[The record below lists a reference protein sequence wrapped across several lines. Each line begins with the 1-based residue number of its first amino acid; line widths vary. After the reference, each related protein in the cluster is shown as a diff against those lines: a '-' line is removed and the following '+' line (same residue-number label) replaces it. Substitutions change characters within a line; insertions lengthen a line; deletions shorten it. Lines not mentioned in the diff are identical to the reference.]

1 MTAHAAEEAIR
12 DHWSATND
20 LRRRRAYQHL
30 EDAVVDELARCGV
43 DRSTIHTNQSMALPG
58 GYHRAGRSWDVL
70 VIEDQMPVAG
80 IEIIS
85 MRGSAFR
92 KNIGNR
98 MDDIVARG
106 ADVSR
111 PYDQPSVRELKPA
124 LGLLYVLE
132 DQVATTSTPL
142 PGPSAP
148 GTSPE
153 PPKPPEDQLSDFFRR
168 VLRDGMYDSA
178 CLLVATPP
186 PNVTVREPDPEMGFT
201 DFAEKIAARIKQ
213 VRTARQQT
221 NVGAAELG
229 RRLARR
235 DDLGEVVAGLS
246 STSAGRLAV
255 DLDVIHRRRRVVAAL
270 RELVLDPTTKEETV
284 QSLIGRKFWIFGGQ
298 YVGVRER
305 RDGVLLDQ
313 YDIPLICAD
322 RSIHVIELKRP
333 GHSLVK
339 KQRNHLIVSTDVHEA
354 IGQCMNYL
362 RGLDDLGTS
371 LQTYEHN
378 ELGVNYDY
386 RRARG
391 TVVIGNAELEAT
403 DGITSEQ
410 IHQTIRSYNAHL
422 TRVQVL
428 TYDDLVDS
436 AARVSSTGFGG
447 DWISWFPG
455 LR

>member
-1 MTAHAAEEAIR
+1 MTVHAAEEAIR
-12 DHWSATND
+12 NDWSTAND
-20 LRRRRAYQHL
+20 VRSRRRYQHL
-30 EDAVVDELARCGV
+30 KDAVVEELVRCGV
-43 DRSTIHTNQSMALPG
+43 DRSAIHTDQSMNLPG
-58 GYHRAGRSWDVL
+58 AYHRVRRPWDVL
-70 VIEDQMPVAG
+70 VTEDEMPVGG

-85 MRGSAFR
+85 VSGSAAR
-92 KNIGNR
+92 HNVRNR

-106 ADVSR
+106 VDVSR
-111 PYDQPSVRELKPA
+111 PYDQPSVRALKPA
-124 LGLLYVLE
+124 LGLVYVLE
-132 DQVATTSTPL
+132 DQAAAASPTL
-142 PGPSAP
+142 PGASTP

-153 PPKPPEDQLSDFFRR
+153 PPKRPEDLLSDFFRR
-168 VLRDGMYDSA
+168 IVRDRMYDAA
-178 CLLVATPP
+178 CLLVATHQ
-186 PNVTVREPDPEMGFT
+186 PNVTIREPDAEMGFT
-201 DFAEKIAARIKQ
+201 NFAEKISAQVKQ
-213 VRTARQQT
+213 VRTALRQT

-229 RRLARR
+229 RRLAQR

-246 STSAGRLAV
+246 STSVGQLAL
-255 DLDVIHRRRRVVAAL
+255 DLDVIHRRRRAVAEL
-270 RELVLDPTTKEETV
+270 RDLVLDRTAKEETV

-298 YVGVRER
+298 YIGIRER
-305 RDGVLLDQ
+305 RDSVPLDQ
-313 YDIPLICAD
+313 HDIPLICSD

-333 GHSLVK
+333 GHRLVK

-378 ELGVNYDY
+378 ELGANYDY

-436 AARVSSTGFGG
+436 AARALQFEADERVGS
-447 DWISWFPG
+447 
-455 LR
+455 